1 MFVRTPRLAAA
12 SVLLALVLGA
22 CSDAAGPTA
31 VEPSADLSA
40 AAAAADVYSY
50 SAVLQGIAQVPL
62 GDVITACLAEPIEVH
77 FNGRLRVMLA
87 QTGSGERSLAS
98 VHMNDMGS
106 WAIGA
111 ETGTVY
117 RLVGTSIDQ
126 TTDGA
131 AGYGNGASTWTTSG
145 RQQYVGP
152 GGTAFTVWSSYGLT
166 VTPGGTFTA
175 ERTSSTLA
183 CR

>member
-1 MFVRTPRLAAA
+1 MLVRTPCLAALP
-12 SVLLALVLGA
+12 VLLALVLGA
-22 CSDAAGPTA
+22 CSDAASPTA
-31 VEPSADLSA
+31 VEPSAAAASA
-40 AAAAADVYSY
+40 AQVYSY
-50 SAVLQGIAQVPL
+50 SAVLQGTVQVPL

-77 FNGRLRVMLA
+77 YSSRLRVMLA

-106 WAIGA
+106 WAVGA
-111 ETGTVY
+111 ETGTMY
-117 RLVGTSIDQ
+117 RLVGTSVDQ
-126 TTDGA
+126 STDGA
-131 AGYGNGASTWTTSG
+131 SGYGNGASTWTTSG

-152 GGTAFTVWSSYGLT
+152 GGAAFTVRSNYGLT
-166 VTPGGTFTA
+166 VTPDGTLTA